1 MKIKYIHIILTILI
15 LLGISFIV
23 QIIWVEFT
31 IGNICPDFLLFPACY
46 IVLLNLIL
54 LFILHIF
61 SKELWFL
68 LVNGFG
74 IVLVG
79 FASFKHYIGEIQC
92 YIIEHG
98 IVSCYIF
105 LLLFLIFLLLKA
117 VQLKIKYT

>member
-1 MKIKYIHIILTILI
+1 M
-15 LLGISFIV
+15 GISVNV
-23 QIIWVEFT
+23 QIVWAEYT
-31 IGNICPDFLLFPACY
+31 IGNICPDFLLIPACY
-46 IVLLNLIL
+46 IALLYLAL

-74 IVLVG
+74 IVLAG
-79 FASFKHYIGEIQC
+79 FASFKHYIGDIQC
-92 YIIEHG
+92 YIIEPG
-98 IVSCYIF
+98 KVSCYLF